1 MPVSSRT
8 SPSHF
13 AGHPLQARK
22 RQNIWPRHYEKEVR
36 RKASQ
41 RFLPVVFSQRPGK
54 IPRTSVPGHLLR
66 CKFTQIPLLNEWSA
80 VSARRNFPLPAGG
93 LLSRRQIAG
102 RCDGKAAWWVGGSD
116 LRDGKAALWGGIS
129 CGFPPLR
136 QGNGEERRGSGKVF
150 GRFFVERQ
158 GSLAK
163 VRICAA
169 EVAARGAGPRRK
181 GRKVAKKG
189 NVKECKWHLAGW
201 KFLCIFTL

>member
-8 SPSHF
+8 SPGHF

-22 RQNIWPRHYEKEVR
+22 RPNIWPRHYEKEVR
-36 RKASQ
+36 RGALQ

-54 IPRTSVPGHLLR
+54 FPQTSPPGHLLR

-80 VSARRNFPLPAGG
+80 TSAHRNFPLPAGG

-129 CGFPPLR
+129 GGFLHF
-136 QGNGEERRGSGKVF
+136 GGETGRRGGGVEKFSGDFLWK
-150 GRFFVERQ
+150 GR
-158 GSLAK
+158 
-163 VRICAA
+163 
-169 EVAARGAGPRRK
+169 EVWRRDGFARRK
-181 GRKVAKKG
+181 LRLGARDPGGRAEKLPKK
-189 NVKECKWHLAGW
+189 EM
-201 KFLCIFTL
+201 